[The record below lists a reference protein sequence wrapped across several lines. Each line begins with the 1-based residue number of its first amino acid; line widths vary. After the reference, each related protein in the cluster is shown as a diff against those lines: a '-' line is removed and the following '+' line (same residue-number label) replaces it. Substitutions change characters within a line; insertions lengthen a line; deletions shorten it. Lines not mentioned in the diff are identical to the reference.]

1 MVHTLEE
8 IDVNDNLTIR
18 LVFIEMSVSSI
29 SNIMA
34 EVVEDLLDLIHRI
47 VHSQTLITWSALAQ
61 FSVIECFTI
70 IGRDEES
77 FIQYFR

>member
-29 SNIMA
+29 SNIMT
-34 EVVEDLLDLIHRI
+34 EVVEDLLDLIHGI
-47 VHSQTLITWSALAQ
+47 VHSQTLITWSAGAQ
-61 FSVIECFTI
+61 FSIIECFVI
-70 IGRDEES
+70 IRRDEES